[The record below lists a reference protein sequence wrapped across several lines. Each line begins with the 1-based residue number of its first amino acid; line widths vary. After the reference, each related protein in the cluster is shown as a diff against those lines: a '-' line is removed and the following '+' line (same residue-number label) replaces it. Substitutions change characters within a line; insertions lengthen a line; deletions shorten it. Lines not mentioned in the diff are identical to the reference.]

1 MAYTPSQAKKSL
13 LLDILLELVENRLSL
28 SASVAKLVGCKPG
41 TSLSQSQESLSKTKT
56 KTKAKTKNIEPGYK
70 QGKSQVMLHT
80 WIQQDLKPLDFSVI
94 RINLY
99 VCLFSV

>member
-13 LLDILLELVENRLSL
+13 LLDFLLELVENSLSL
-28 SASVAKLVGCKPG
+28 SARVAKLVGCKPG
-41 TSLSQSQESLSKTKT
+41 TYLSQPQESLSNI
-56 KTKAKTKNIEPGYK
+56 KTKAKSKNTEPGYK

-94 RINLY
+94 RINLS